1 MALEGT
7 TAMED
12 EGNILSALKDPN
24 ASHEQF
30 MKSFRLKV
38 AQIIERDPFLR
49 GLPTDITLQELED
62 VIAVDEGRAITIFLR
77 RLDGIVIPVTVL
89 QGASLSDLKAAIR
102 RAISLKHKREGGTQ
116 NINW

>member
-77 RLDGIVIPVTVL
+77 RLDGIVIREYDSTEFPLIAMLESVL
-89 QGASLSDLKAAIR
+89 CIIL
-102 RAISLKHKREGGTQ
+102 
-116 NINW
+116 